1 MARFR
6 DFKKSTVRDTP
17 QFLAAELRGN
27 QLEND
32 AIAAQNAQRSED
44 IGQAIKLYDVG
55 TDEAGV
61 TPIKDGFN
69 RMFGSDGT
77 PLNLDLESP
86 NVGDTPFTPPEEGLN
101 VDLSGTDVGATPF
114 APPSD
119 GLNLDLGVEDDSIR
133 GLLNK
138 GFDTV
143 DPALGMTDAAAIPAD
158 LAANSTDALSTAGEL
173 GESAEALETVSTL
186 GDSVDGLASA
196 AGSIPILG
204 GISALNS
211 ESPEEAALK
220 LLSTTNPYLGGCAI
234 FKKFA
239 FIRYRP

>member
-27 QLEND
+27 QLENE
-32 AIAAQNAQRSED
+32 AIASQNAQRSED

-77 PLNLDLESP
+77 PLS
-86 NVGDTPFTPPEEGLN
+86 FEGVNAPADMNAPDAL
-101 VDLSGTDVGATPF
+101 LSDMDAGIGTDVGATPF

-158 LAANSTDALSTAGEL
+158 LAADTTGALDTASKL
-173 GESAEALETVSTL
+173 GESAEALETASTL
-186 GDSVDGLASA
+186 GAGVDGLAAA
-196 AGSIPILG
+196 AGNIPVLG
-204 GISALNS
+204 GISTLAS
-211 ESPEEAALK
+211 AESPEQAAAELALMSNPYTGL
-220 LLSTTNPYLGGCAI
+220 LLSAYKM
-234 FKKFA
+234 FS
-239 FIRYRP
+239 

>member
-32 AIAAQNAQRSED
+32 AIEAQNAQRSED

-61 TPIKDGFN
+61 TPIKDGFSN
-69 RMFGSDGT
+69 MFGSDGT
-77 PLNLDLESP
+77 PLSFEGVNAPTDMASPETRLSDIDVGLDA
-86 NVGDTPFTPPEEGLN
+86 
-101 VDLSGTDVGATPF
+101 DVGATPF
-114 APPSD
+114 APSE
-119 GLNLDLGVEDDSIR
+119 GLNLDIGMEDDSINS
-133 GLLNK
+133 LLTK
-138 GFDTV
+138 QF
-143 DPALGMTDAAAIPAD
+143 DAAELAELGAD
-158 LAANSTDALSTAGEL
+158 TTDALGTASEMGDAASAL
-173 GESAEALETVSTL
+173 GEGAEALETASTL
-186 GDSVDGLASA
+186 GAGVDGLAAA
-196 AGSIPILG
+196 AGNIPILG

-220 LLSTTNPYLGGCAI
+220 LLSTTNPYLGGALLL
-234 FKKFA
+234 KNLLS
-239 FIRYRP
+239 